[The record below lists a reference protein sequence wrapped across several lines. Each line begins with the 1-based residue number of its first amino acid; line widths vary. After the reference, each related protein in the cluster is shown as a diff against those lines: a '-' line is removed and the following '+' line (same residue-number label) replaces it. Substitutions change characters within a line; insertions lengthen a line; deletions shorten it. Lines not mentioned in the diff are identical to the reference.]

1 MPVIWRADGN
11 YPFTLVNGKY
21 VTEEKRNNS
30 GIYSWQGEA
39 TLYHTF
45 KDDSELDVKGY
56 YFYSRRGLPG
66 AVTLYNPLSDE
77 TLWDE
82 NTFVQARYRKHFSP
96 RWSLQAQAK
105 YNHGWNKYKDEGKE
119 YTDGY
124 YREKSPARRILY
136 FRNRSLPSFG
146 SFDPFVGAGW
156 GDKQVA
162 KQFAGMSFPYKIYFH
177 QCLQCT
183 LPARMAHGHGFAG
196 AYCHFGACRE
206 RYGPR

>member
-1 MPVIWRADGN
+1 M
-11 YPFTLVNGKY
+11 
-21 VTEEKRNNS
+21 
-30 GIYSWQGEA
+30 
-39 TLYHTF
+39 
-45 KDDSELDVKGY
+45 KGY

-105 YNHGWNKYKDEGKE
+105 YNHAGTNIRMRARNMP
-119 YTDGY
+119 TDIIG
-124 YREKSPARRILY
+124 KSPARRILY
-136 FRNRSLPSFG
+136 FRDRSLPSFG

-162 KQFAGMSFPYKIYFH
+162 QQFAGMSFPYKIYFH

>member
-1 MPVIWRADGN
+1 MVSPSLRWWQKLGNRTRVALDAGYMRADGN

-66 AVTLYNPLSDE
+66 AVTLYNPFPMKRFGMRILLCRHVIGSIFRPGGVCRHRQSIIMAGTNIRMRQGICRRILS
-77 TLWDE
+77 
-82 NTFVQARYRKHFSP
+82 
-96 RWSLQAQAK
+96 
-105 YNHGWNKYKDEGKE
+105 G
-119 YTDGY
+119 
-124 YREKSPARRILY
+124 KSPARRILY

-162 KQFAGMSFPYKIYFH
+162 QQFAGMSFPYKIYFH
-177 QCLQCT
+177 QCL
-183 LPARMAHGHGFAG
+183 
-196 AYCHFGACRE
+196 
-206 RYGPR
+206 

>member
-1 MPVIWRADGN
+1 MVSPSLRWWQKLGSRTRVAVDAAYMRADGN

-21 VTEEKRNNS
+21 VTEEKRNNT

-105 YNHGWNKYKDEGKE
+105 YNHAGTNIRMRVRNIPTDIIGKI
-119 YTDGY
+119 TGKTNIIFP
-124 YREKSPARRILY
+124 R
-136 FRNRSLPSFG
+136 
-146 SFDPFVGAGW
+146 PFSTVLW
-156 GDKQVA
+156 K
-162 KQFAGMSFPYKIYFH
+162 
-177 QCLQCT
+177 L
-183 LPARMAHGHGFAG
+183 
-196 AYCHFGACRE
+196 
-206 RYGPR
+206 

>member
-1 MPVIWRADGN
+1 MVSPSLRWWQKLGGRTRVAVDAGYMRADGN

-45 KDDSELDVKGY
+45 KDGGELDVKGY

-96 RWSLQAQAK
+96 QWSLQAQAK
-105 YNHGWNKYKDEGKE
+105 YNHAGTSIRMKARNIPTDIIGKI
-119 YTDGY
+119 TG
-124 YREKSPARRILY
+124 KTSIISPQ
-136 FRNRSLPSFG
+136 
-146 SFDPFVGAGW
+146 PFSTVLW
-156 GDKQVA
+156 K
-162 KQFAGMSFPYKIYFH
+162 F
-177 QCLQCT
+177 
-183 LPARMAHGHGFAG
+183 
-196 AYCHFGACRE
+196 
-206 RYGPR
+206 